1 MSSSN
6 AFFEKVIFF
15 FFFFFF
21 FFFHWRLDDIDVES
35 AYKYVAG
42 KYRILT
48 TMNISG
54 SRVIHSV
61 IVLCLPLSVGLTFI
75 VLLKIISKL
84 KAGSVPNVKVV
95 STNADTI
102 LVAINKRCNTN
113 INEGN

>member
-1 MSSSN
+1 
-6 AFFEKVIFF
+6 
-15 FFFFFF
+15 
-21 FFFHWRLDDIDVES
+21 
-35 AYKYVAG
+35 
-42 KYRILT
+42 
-48 TMNISG
+48 MNISG
-54 SRVIHSV
+54 SRVIRSV

-102 LVAINKRCNTN
+102 LGAINKRCNTN